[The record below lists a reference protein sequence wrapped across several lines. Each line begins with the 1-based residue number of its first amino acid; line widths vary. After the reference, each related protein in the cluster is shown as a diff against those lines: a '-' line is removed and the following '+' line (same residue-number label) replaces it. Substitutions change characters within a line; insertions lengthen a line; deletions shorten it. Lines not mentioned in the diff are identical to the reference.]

1 MALFLF
7 TEKNL
12 MKEVSCLYKQRKV
25 DLVGLNA
32 LHISYIAVKPP
43 TLLRK

>member
-12 MKEVSCLYKQRKV
+12 IKEVSCLYKQRKV
-25 DLVGLNA
+25 VLVGLNA
-32 LHISYIAVKPP
+32 LHIAYIAVKPP
-43 TLLRK
+43 TPLRK